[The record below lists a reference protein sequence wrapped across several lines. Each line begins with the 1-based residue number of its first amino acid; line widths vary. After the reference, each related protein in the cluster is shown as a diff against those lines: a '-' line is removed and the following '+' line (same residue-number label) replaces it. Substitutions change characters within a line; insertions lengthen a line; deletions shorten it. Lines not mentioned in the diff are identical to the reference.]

1 VQIDSFYDL
10 GSGLVV
16 LEYGGASEALYPGS
30 RLSDAIQYGRAS
42 EALYPGSRL
51 SNAIQYEE
59 AGKALYLGSRLSNA
73 IQYFLCFTMLNVENA
88 RMTYIVKR
96 KK

>member
-1 VQIDSFYDL
+1 MQIDSFYDL

-30 RLSDAIQYGRAS
+30 RLS
-42 EALYPGSRL
+42 
-51 SNAIQYEE
+51 NAIQYEE
-59 AGKALYLGSRLSNA
+59 AGEALYLGSRLSNA
-73 IQYFLCFTMLNVENA
+73 IQYFLRFTMLNVENA

-96 KK
+96 RK